1 MNKTWAKDRS
11 FQEGSTLKNPS
22 AMQEPQETR
31 VQSLEEGRATHS
43 SVLAWDRGA
52 CWVTVLG
59 VAKSQTRLKQL
70 STSKDWV
77 PWHFQENNYCFTPPI
92 FVEIVGKCTM
102 HFLTFD
108 TRKDEKHCSLIYK
121 AGKL

>member
-1 MNKTWAKDRS
+1 
-11 FQEGSTLKNPS
+11 
-22 AMQEPQETR
+22 MQEPQETQ

-43 SVLAWDRGA
+43 SILAWVRGA

-70 STSKDWV
+70 STSKDRIPMV
-77 PWHFQENNYCFTPPI
+77 AWHFQEKNYCFIPPI

-108 TRKDEKHCSLIYK
+108 TRKDEKHCFLIYK